1 MQSEI
6 HAGRGVII
14 AGLSDLCP
22 VSIPTRWISDSDA
35 LGVMAEAMA
44 ARPALAF
51 DTEFDSFRRSYGF
64 TLLLIQ
70 VFDGEVVYLIDPLA
84 LSDLAPLWRIMEDPA
99 VRKVG
104 YALGEDVRLMKT
116 QGCAPR
122 NLVDVQVARQ
132 LSNRTDA
139 GLARALEEDLGVILH
154 KASQTSDWSKRP
166 LTEDQLD
173 YLTNDVVHLFRLEAG
188 SLGYRTDA
196 YLSSVF
202 AEEMQLLEA
211 VDPAPHVVQLTRAQ
225 VKKYAEPAQ
234 EALLSLLKVRDG
246 IARALQLP
254 PNFVVNNDLLE
265 SLMDQRDAFLAAPFV
280 RGFHPKVRARQDYR
294 KAFLDA
300 VRAIPDEVVPR
311 VRISTRTRE
320 EKVAFRQARLDREA
334 LVMNKVMPPL
344 EASLRARYEEEVV
357 RFLLR
362 GVRKTIG
369 VPEPDYAA
377 MRPYQ
382 WALVRPYLEAAL
394 PSPGGS

>member
-1 MQSEI
+1 MY
-6 HAGRGVII
+6 
-14 AGLSDLCP
+14 DLCTMQ
-22 VSIPTRWISDSDA
+22 IATRWVSRPDA
-35 LGVMAEAMA
+35 LQAMAEAVGNKTA
-44 ARPALAF
+44 VAI
-51 DTEFDSFRRSYGF
+51 DTEFDSFRRRYGF
-64 TLLLIQ
+64 TLLLVQ

-84 LSDLAPLWRIMEDPA
+84 LSDLGPLWRLVEDAA

-116 QGCAPR
+116 HGCTPR

-132 LSNRTDA
+132 LSNRTDV
-139 GLARALEEDLGVILH
+139 GLARALEEDLGVVLK

-166 LTEDQLD
+166 LTDDQLE

-211 VDPAPHVVQLTRAQ
+211 VDPTEYVVALTPAQ

-234 EALLSLLKVRDG
+234 EALLSLLRVRDG

-265 SLMDQRDAFLAAPFV
+265 SLMEHRDAFLAAPFA
-280 RGFHPKVRARQDYR
+280 RGFHPKVRARDDYR

-300 VRAIPDEVVPR
+300 VRAVPDEVAPR
-311 VRISTRTRE
+311 RRISTRTRE

-334 LVMNKVMPPL
+334 LVMNEVMPPL
-344 EASLRARYEEEVV
+344 EASLRAKYEEEVV

-362 GVRKTIG
+362 GVRRTIA
-369 VPEPDYAA
+369 VPEPDYMA

-394 PSPGGS
+394 TGSGGD